1 MLAILFKPFGFIA
14 PKTLNYLGF
23 QSFDFERHLMMV
35 IPETYLMKVILE
47 TYLMK
52 VILETYL
59 MKVILETYLMKV
71 ILETY
76 LTKVILETRPCTLN
90 LIYVFIISIW
100 GQE

>member
-71 ILETY
+71 ILVTY
-76 LTKVILETRPCTLN
+76 LMKVIPDARREVFLD
-90 LIYVFIISIW
+90 IYILT
-100 GQE
+100 